1 MTVKIEIDH
10 EDRAY
15 RAEVMTIDRTTLGFE
30 DHGIMTAYLHCSAG
44 SIGCTLGGY
53 FIRNRFG
60 ADFLGTILETL
71 KAHTWEELKGKR
83 IYVLFDGES
92 PWGSQSIGL
101 ANIDTG
107 DVLIFADFWEK
118 AKAEENP

>member
-30 DHGIMTAYLHCSAG
+30 DHGIMTAYLHCSAD

-118 AKAEENP
+118 AEAEENQ